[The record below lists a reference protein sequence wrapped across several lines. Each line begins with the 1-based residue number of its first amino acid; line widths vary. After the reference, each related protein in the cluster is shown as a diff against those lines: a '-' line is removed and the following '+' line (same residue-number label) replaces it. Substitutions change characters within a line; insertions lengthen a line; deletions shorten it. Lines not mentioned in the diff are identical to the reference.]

1 MGCRLTFAPKAIG
14 DLRSIVS
21 FIALDDPAKAREF
34 GQLLIQKARLLEQQ
48 PEIGR
53 VVPELQ
59 DPNIREIVFRHYRI
73 VYRLRLKHQL
83 VEVARFW
90 HGARGVIEIH

>member
-21 FIALDDPAKAREF
+21 YIALYNPAKAREF

-53 VVPELQ
+53 IVPEFQ
-59 DPNIREIVFRHYRI
+59 DPNIREIMFRQYRI
-73 VYRLRLKHQL
+73 VYRFRPEHQL
-83 VEVARFW
+83 VEIARFW
-90 HGARGVIEIH
+90 HGARGTIEIH